1 MYQIQA
7 TSTFKKEL
15 KKAAKRKLDLKLIEK
30 VIGLLAKDDTP
41 LAAEYRDH
49 SLKGHFEGFR
59 ECHIQPDWLLVYK
72 KNAGTLILHLSR
84 TGTHSDLFK

>member
-1 MYQIQA
+1 MYQIQD

-41 LAAEYRDH
+41 LPA
-49 SLKGHFEGFR
+49 
-59 ECHIQPDWLLVYK
+59 
-72 KNAGTLILHLSR
+72 
-84 TGTHSDLFK
+84 